1 MVDFRVSEADEAILQ
16 QVVAIGKA
24 TEKYA
29 RHYEDHEHE
38 RPPAKFPETEAF
50 PPLMQLFM
58 KRKADD
64 TPMMTLQMLIAMAS
78 GSTNG
83 VFGGLGLG
91 GLSFGGGRGFGL
103 GNAALGASGTKEQQ
117 SRWGDKLLAMSITEP
132 NVGSDTKAIQTTAR
146 LDGDEWVLN
155 GDKIFVTTG
164 IQCDAVV
171 VWATIDK
178 SAGRAGIKSFIV
190 EKGTPGFEVVR
201 QEKKLGIRASDTA
214 AFAFRDCRI
223 PRDHLL
229 GGDESV
235 KPDKGSG
242 GYKGV
247 MRTFNMTRP
256 AVAAGGVAKAIGAF
270 NFARDALK
278 DEGIEVDWD
287 KGFHERSATEQKL
300 IEMEADAEA
309 AALSVLYAAWLGDT
323 GQSNNLE
330 SSVCKAKGGEVCRTV
345 PQRAMELLG
354 GMSISHDHLVE
365 KYLRD
370 GRISDIYEGTGQIQR
385 LIIARGILNYSSE
398 ELT

>member
-1 MVDFRVSEADEAILQ
+1 MVDMRLSEIDQKILA
-16 QVVAIGKA
+16 QVKDMGRAL
-24 TEKYA
+24 EKYA

-38 RPPAKFPETEAF
+38 RPPAKFPESEQF

-58 KRKADD
+58 QRQKDD
-64 TPMMTLQMLIAMAS
+64 TPFMTLQMLVTMTSSA
-78 GSTNG
+78 TNG

-91 GLSFGGGRGFGL
+91 GMSFGGGRGFGL
-103 GNAALGASGTKEQQ
+103 GNAALAASGTREQQ

-132 NVGSDTKAIQTTAR
+132 GVGSDTKAIQTSAR
-146 LDGDEWVLN
+146 LDGEEWVLN

-164 IQCDAVV
+164 VQCDGVV

-190 EKGTPGFEVVR
+190 MKGTPGFELVR
-201 QEKKLGIRASDTA
+201 QEKKMGIRLSDTA
-214 AFAFRDCRI
+214 AFSFRDCRV

-235 KPDKGSG
+235 SKDKGSG

-247 MRTFNMTRP
+247 MKTFNMTRP
-256 AVAAGGVAKAIGAF
+256 AVAAGGVGKAIGAF
-270 NFARDALK
+270 EFARDALAA
-278 DEGIEVDWD
+278 EGVAVDWD
-287 KGFHERSATEQKL
+287 KSLHERGAIEQKL

-309 AALSVLYAAWLGDT
+309 AALTVLQAAWLADT

-330 SSVCKAKGGEVCRTV
+330 SSICKAKGGDVCRTV
-345 PQRAMELLG
+345 PQRAMEALG
-354 GMSISHDHLVE
+354 AMSISHDHLVE

-385 LIIARGILNYSSE
+385 LIIAREILGYSSE
-398 ELT
+398 ELS